1 MKYSANS
8 SENTS
13 INTLFYEQVQQVT
26 NIYEQWNDC
35 ERTVVIYTLFK
46 RLPFANLK
54 FLIHSIEHHLRHIIT
69 TPQQLVLLEEAA
81 NAPSFLNKLI
91 HKYNSLTIFTSSSDN
106 IDANSD
112 QEFSCDSVKS
122 LENDLVSKYS
132 TKEEIVQD
140 LLMYLPLLRPNNDE
154 GKKVYI
160 QFLPVLIEDSTKQNL
175 SIELVQQIL
184 SYLLIHP
191 GIKTE
196 DRKPLHQYLQKLQDH
211 MSMGYSSNSIGGSN
225 YNIFSCENPSSFMS
239 TTSSMSSV
247 SSSSS
252 QSSTTWPTTIPQ
264 IQTNNNNNNNNT
276 EIFRTSSKK
285 SDQEFWDLR
294 NFQVAQDFCDDLN
307 QAKYPTPIGN
317 NTASQSISLNSSGK
331 TSKTSSS
338 SASNNTV
345 TSIYDSNDEHH
356 LSFSKNGTDVEF
368 DNDFMDGKSNSLT
381 VTVPT
386 PNSNSSS
393 TTNDFLTV
401 PNFFNDRLFNDVYG
415 YGALSDGFSDD
426 GNNTIKTRRS
436 NSLTTP
442 TASCDFTSSSAENLA
457 NLQKPR
463 SFSLSM
469 ESSRNALMTCGSET
483 RLDKLVQMQMNN
495 NVHQIGMGNIAV
507 WLKSLRLHKYLWLF
521 TNMTYDHMLDMT
533 EEYLENLGVTKGAR
547 HKLVLCIQKLSERG
561 TQLKQ
566 IEKELM
572 DGTKPLKVGL
582 DEITNIILTPMK
594 PINSVPCDEDVATN
608 VMRVLDCAFQ
618 IMQSIKYLS
627 SADEESVN
635 VFLWVL
641 DKALHHEAFLQQAAR
656 LKEYKYKLQRIKM
669 MFANKLYNGNSTNNN
684 KGNNMKMRWTKNK
697 MNQSLSDSQ
706 KNRKNSMPY
715 YNMQQYQPNQS
726 VGSNKSLS
734 YPSFGNTPLQQQ
746 NATNLSN
753 FQHSASREKLNQF
766 TLMQQQHH
774 IQFNQQP
781 QIPQQSNNAY
791 HRNSLNSLMPF
802 PIQQQQQFRRN
813 SCGVN
818 SSMSSLVDSN
828 EQGKSISP
836 NMLSM
841 TTSLAPKSTTMD
853 INSRLESL
861 CRQMTEQAIN

>member
-1 MKYSANS
+1 MKYFSNS
-8 SENTS
+8 SDNMIS
-13 INTLFYEQVQQVT
+13 NTLFHEQVTQVKS
-26 NIYEQWNDC
+26 IFDHWNEC
-35 ERTVVIYTLFK
+35 ERTVVIYALIKKMSFYS
-46 RLPFANLK
+46 LK
-54 FLIHSIEHHLRHIIT
+54 LLMNSIENHLRQNQS
-69 TPQQLVLLEEAA
+69 PQQSLMYEEAA
-81 NAPSFLNKLI
+81 NASSFLNKLLQR
-91 HKYNSLTIFTSSSDN
+91 YNSLTNFKSSSDN

-112 QEFSCDSVKS
+112 QEFNSSDNIKS
-122 LENDLVSKYS
+122 LEDDLVLKYNNKDNIVNDLL
-132 TKEEIVQD
+132 T
-140 LLMYLPLLRPNNDE
+140 YLPLLRPNNDE

-160 QFLPVLIEDSTKQNL
+160 QFLPLLIEDSIKHNL
-175 SIELVQQIL
+175 SIELVQQYL
-184 SYLLIHP
+184 SLLLIHP
-191 GIKTE
+191 VIKSE
-196 DRKPLHQYLQKLQDH
+196 DRMTLQQHLLKLHDH
-211 MSMGYSSNSIGGSN
+211 LSVGYSTNSIGGSN
-225 YNIFSCENPSSFMS
+225 YNIFSSENPSSFMS

-264 IQTNNNNNNNNT
+264 IQTNNNNT
-276 EIFRTSSKK
+276 EIFRITSKK
-285 SDQEFWDLR
+285 SDQEFWDLG
-294 NFQVAQDFCDDLN
+294 NFQVTPDFCDDLIET
-307 QAKYPTPIGN
+307 KYPTPIGN
-317 NTASQSISLNSSGK
+317 NSASQSSLNNGAK
-331 TSKTSSS
+331 ASKSSS
-338 SASNNTV
+338 STLATL
-345 TSIYDSNDEHH
+345 IYDANDSNDEHH

-368 DNDFMDGKSNSLT
+368 DNDMIDTSKTNSLT

-386 PNSNSSS
+386 GTNSSS

-495 NVHQIGMGNIAV
+495 NLHQVGMGNIAV

-521 TNMTYDHMLDMT
+521 TNMTYEQMMDMN

-547 HKLVLCIQKLSERG
+547 HKLVLCIQKLSERSA
-561 TQLKQ
+561 QLKQ
-566 IEKELM
+566 IEKELL

-608 VMRVLDCAFQ
+608 VMRLLDCAFQ

-669 MFANKLYNGNSTNNN
+669 MFANKLYNGNSTNN
-684 KGNNMKMRWTKNK
+684 KGNNMKMRWTKTK
-697 MNQSLSDSQ
+697 LNQGIVDSQ
-706 KNRKNSMPY
+706 KNRKNSMTY
-715 YNMQQYQPNQS
+715 YNNIQQYQPVPSPSNNKQS
-726 VGSNKSLS
+726 IS
-734 YPSFGNTPLQQQ
+734 YPTFANTSQASP
-746 NATNLSN
+746 NLNN
-753 FQHSASREKLNQF
+753 FQRSASRDKLNQF

-781 QIPQQSNNAY
+781 TIPQPNNNAY

-802 PIQQQQQFRRN
+802 PIQQQQQYRRN

-836 NMLSM
+836 NIMSM
-841 TTSLAPKSTTMD
+841 TTSLTPKTTTMD